1 MATVFTRI
9 MQGELPGHFVWD
21 DEQCVAIMTL
31 NPMKPGHLLVIPRQ
45 EIDHWDDLPA
55 ELSDHLMAVSR
66 TLAKALKKA
75 FPCERVGLML
85 VGLEVPHV
93 HVHLVPLDAMGDIQ
107 VVGLPQATP
116 DALSAAAQ
124 RVRDALG

>member
-1 MATVFTRI
+1 
-9 MQGELPGHFVWD
+9 
-21 DEQCVAIMTL
+21 
-31 NPMKPGHLLVIPRQ
+31 
-45 EIDHWDDLPA
+45 
-55 ELSDHLMAVSR
+55 
-66 TLAKALKKA
+66 
-75 FPCERVGLML
+75 ML